1 MSSRQPR
8 LRPGSALARVRRTTL
23 GALLPNIAARRG
35 VDLFCTPLRAG
46 VPAAQA
52 KDPHPQAQRFVV
64 QVGPHAL
71 RTYVWGDTG
80 AKPYV
85 LLAHGWSG
93 QTLQF
98 LAWLHP
104 LLEAGFSIV
113 AFDQQAH
120 GGSSGR
126 TATTSDFVRNL
137 VAVGTQYGSA
147 AAMLGHGL
155 GGAAIALALSQGLRT
170 DCALLLAA
178 QADPEAAVRRFVSRV
193 GLPERTHRA
202 VAEKLQG
209 RTGLPLVDQQAHR
222 VAPALAC
229 RALVVHDL
237 QDEEI
242 PWHEGECYARHWPG
256 SRLLTT
262 NGLGHL
268 AILDQPEVI
277 ESCIRFIRGG
287 DVGERVVS
295 SPNLPF
301 GLC

>member
-8 LRPGSALARVRRTTL
+8 LRPGSALARVRRSAL
-23 GALLPNIAARRG
+23 GALMPDTAARRG
-35 VDLFCTPLRAG
+35 VEQFCTPQRSGQRAASG
-46 VPAAQA
+46 R
-52 KDPHPQAQRFVV
+52 DPYLQAQRFDLH
-64 QVGPHAL
+64 VGPHAL
-71 RTYVWGDTG
+71 RTYVWGDAG
-80 AKPYV
+80 AQPYV

-93 QTLQF
+93 HTLQF
-98 LAWLHP
+98 LAWLRP

-120 GGSSGR
+120 GGSGGC
-126 TATTSDFVRNL
+126 TATTPDFVRNL
-137 VAVGTQYGSA
+137 VAVGTRYGGA
-147 AAMLGHGL
+147 AAMVGHGL
-155 GGAAIALALSQGLRT
+155 GGAAVALALSQGLRT
-170 DCALLLAA
+170 ACALLLAA
-178 QADPEAAVRRFVSRV
+178 QADPEAAVRRFVRRA
-193 GLPERTHRA
+193 GLPERTHRTM
-202 VAEKLQG
+202 AEKLEG
-209 RTGLPLVDQQAHR
+209 RTGLPLIDQQAHR
-222 VAPALAC
+222 VVPALAC

-262 NGLGHL
+262 HGLGHL
-268 AILDQPEVI
+268 AILDHPEVI
-277 ESCIRFIRGG
+277 ESCIRFIRGD